1 MMVCI
6 QEGVYKDIP
15 CVDFE
20 SEQLLVKVI
29 PLSGG
34 KIQSVF
40 EKRSQAEYLYQAER
54 EKFIRPVYGMSF
66 DESDLSGFDDM
77 FPSISAC
84 RYPEA
89 PWRGVSLPD
98 HGEVWALPWSCAAD
112 GDALE
117 LSCDGVK
124 LPYRLSKRIRFSGVN
139 TLELLYRAQNLS
151 SFPLKFIWAAHP
163 LINID
168 ESSEALLP
176 AEVERIFHTYDG
188 PDQPNAFGRI
198 GTWAEEKG
206 RYGAIADPGR
216 DSCGKFYVLGKL
228 PRGECAVYSNN
239 TRRYVRFRYSAEQ
252 LPYLGVW
259 FNWNGYTVPQKNM
272 ALEPCTGAPDAID
285 AALKHGWISE
295 LAPDGTYEWNL
306 EMEFGTAARKESVL

>member
-1 MMVCI
+1 MKVGI
-6 QEGVYKDIP
+6 REGMYKDIP

-20 SEQLLVKVI
+20 SERLLVKVI

-40 EKRSQAEYLYQAER
+40 DKRDQAEYLYQSER
-54 EKFIRPVYGMSF
+54 KEFIRPVYGMSF

-77 FPSISAC
+77 FPAISAC

-89 PWRGVSLPD
+89 PWQGLFLPD
-98 HGEVWALPWSCAAD
+98 HGEVWSLPWSCAAD
-112 GDALE
+112 KDALE
-117 LSCDGVK
+117 LSCGGVK
-124 LPYRLSKRIRFSGVN
+124 LPYILLKRIWFSGAN
-139 TLELLYRAQNLS
+139 TLELAYRVQNLS

-176 AEVERIFHTYDG
+176 GEVERIFHTYDG
-188 PDQPNAFGRI
+188 PDRPDAFGRI
-198 GTWAEEKG
+198 GNWAEEKS
-206 RYGAIADPGR
+206 RYGAIADPNR
-216 DSCGKFYVLGKL
+216 DCCGKYYVLGKL
-228 PRGECAVYSNN
+228 QSGECAVYSNS
-239 TRRYVRFRYSAEQ
+239 TRRYVRFRYSIEQ

-285 AALKHGWISE
+285 TAAKYGWISE
-295 LAPDGTYEWNL
+295 LAPNGSYEWTL
-306 EMEFGTAARKESVL
+306 EMEVGTTARKESIL